1 MKKWYALAVQ
11 AGKEKTVRGR
21 IVQRLDKHNQN
32 VADLQII
39 APEEEV
45 SVGSRGEVKRKRR
58 MSMPGY
64 LLLHS
69 RYIPDPA
76 LVLMKQTPGVLGF
89 LGGDERPSVVPESEI
104 LGILGRDASEVQ
116 HRERE
121 SLFQVGDSVVLV
133 DGPLAEFS
141 GQVLEIFPDRQDARV
156 EVEIFGRSTPST
168 VPLQSLRPS

>member
-1 MKKWYALAVQ
+1 MKKWYVLAVQ
-11 AGKEKTVRGR
+11 AGKEKTVRER
-21 IVQRLDKHNQN
+21 IVQRLEKRNQA
-32 VADLQII
+32 VSDLRII

-45 SVGSRGEVKRKRR
+45 SVGSRGEIKRKRR

-69 RYIPDPA
+69 RNIPNTA
-76 LVLMKQTPGVLGF
+76 LVIIKQSPGVLGF
-89 LGGDERPSVVPESEI
+89 LGGDESPSVVPESEI

-121 SLFQVGDSVVLV
+121 SLFRVGDSVMLV

-141 GQVLEIFPDRQDARV
+141 GQILEVFPDRQEARV